1 MSNILSH
8 NERAAATWGSGGRD
22 YDRVSEGVSDALAHL
37 INRIDP
43 QQDERFLDVAT
54 GTGLTARLL
63 SSRGASVTGV
73 DIGAGVIEAAKT
85 LAPEIEFRVADAEAL
100 PFDDASF
107 DAVTSTFGV
116 MFVAQPET
124 AAREMARVCRRGG
137 RLGLL
142 TWVPEGA
149 VTGIFQTMR
158 PYMPPPPANPPPSPF
173 EWGRPERVR
182 ELLGDAFELR
192 FETGTT
198 TLRMPDGESV
208 WELFVTGYGPT
219 KSLAAS
225 IDTERR
231 EQLRRDFIAYHER
244 YRTDL
249 GIAMP
254 RDYLVTIGYRR

>member
-22 YDRVSEGVSDALAHL
+22 YDRISEGVSNALTHL

-43 QQDERFLDVAT
+43 QQGERFPDVAT
-54 GTGLTARLL
+54 GTGLAARLL
-63 SSRGASVTGV
+63 SSRGATVTGV

-124 AAREMARVCRRGG
+124 TAREMARVCRRGG

-182 ELLGDAFELR
+182 ELLGDEFELR
-192 FETGTT
+192 SETGTT
-198 TLRMPDGESV
+198 TLRMPDGDSV

-219 KSLAAS
+219 KSLAANL
-225 IDTERR
+225 DPERPGR
-231 EQLRRDFIAYHER
+231 LRARFHR
-244 YRTDL
+244 

>member
-1 MSNILSH
+1 MANVLSH

-22 YDRVSEGVSDALAHL
+22 YDRISEGVSDALAHL
-37 INRIDP
+37 VSRIDP
-43 QQDERFLDVAT
+43 QQGERFLDVAT

-63 SSRGASVTGV
+63 SLRGAKVAGV
-73 DIGAGVIEAAKT
+73 DIGAGVIEAGKM
-85 LAPEIEFRVADAEAL
+85 LAPEIDFRVGDAEAL
-100 PFDDASF
+100 PFEDASF

-116 MFVAQPET
+116 MFVAQPEI
-124 AAREMARVCRRGG
+124 AARELARVCRMGG

-142 TWVPEGA
+142 TWVPEGT

-182 ELLGDAFELR
+182 ELFGNAFELR

-219 KSLAAS
+219 KTLTASLDA
-225 IDTERR
+225 ERR

-254 RDYLVTIGYRR
+254 RDYLVTIGHRR

>member
-1 MSNILSH
+1 MANVLSH
-8 NERAAATWGSGGRD
+8 NERAATTWGSGGRD
-22 YDRVSEGVSDALAHL
+22 YDQISEFVSDALVHL
-37 INRIDP
+37 VNRIAP
-43 QQDERFLDVAT
+43 RKGERFFDVAT
-54 GTGLTARLL
+54 GTGWTARLL
-63 SSRGASVTGV
+63 SSRGAIVTGV

-85 LAPEIEFRVADAEAL
+85 LAPDIDFRVADAEAL
-100 PFDDASF
+100 PFADASF
-107 DAVTSTFGV
+107 NAVTSIFGV
-116 MFVAQPET
+116 MFVTQPEI
-124 AAREMARVCRRGG
+124 AARELARVCKDGG

-142 TWVPEGA
+142 TWVPEGT

-173 EWGRPERVR
+173 EWGRPERIF

-208 WELFVTGYGPT
+208 WELFVNGFGPI
-219 KSLAAS
+219 KALAAS
-225 IDTERR
+225 LDRVR
-231 EQLRRDFIAYHER
+231 QEQLKRDFIEFHER

-254 RDYLVTIGYRR
+254 RDYLVTIGHRR